1 MAKLR
6 SNSRKVNRNFS
17 PDEKFQYY
25 SGRRKSLSGTHNA
38 DCKFY
43 YASGFVDGWLGL
55 SAFPPTG
62 KGRKCVSSYNLGRV
76 RGKKEWKRSVKDL

>member
-1 MAKLR
+1 MSKTK
-6 SNSRKVNRNFS
+6 SKKKFS
-17 PDEKFQYY
+17 SQEKYKYY
-25 SGRRKSLSGTHNA
+25 SSRRKSLSGAHNS

-55 SAFPPTG
+55 SAYPPTG

-76 RGKKEWKRSVKDL
+76 RGKREWIRSVKDL